1 MPDATATQSS
11 ASAGIT
17 APAVADLRERLGAVT
32 LTDAARLGS
41 RLHRAR
47 SQRDAG
53 RRARDLAK
61 ITGDV
66 DTAEV
71 RIQLREQARPTDIGY
86 PSELPVSQRADDIA
100 AAIRD
105 HQVVV
110 LAGETGSGK
119 TTQLPKICLDL
130 GRGVRG
136 MIGHTQPRRIAARS
150 VAERIAE
157 ELDTPLGGVVGYQMR
172 FAHHTSDDTLVKVMT
187 DGVLLAEIAH
197 DRDLL
202 RYDTII
208 VDEAHERS
216 LNIDFLLGYLT
227 RLLPRRPDLKVIITS
242 ATIDPQRF
250 SQHFGGAPVIE
261 VSGRTFPVEMR
272 YRPLPGED
280 DGNDEDDDDPGDAKA
295 RVVPARRPPP
305 TTSATTGRGDDAR
318 DQITAICDAIDELR
332 HEGRGDILV
341 FCSGEREIRD
351 TADAVKAMKLPDTEI
366 LPLFARLSAAE
377 QHRVFAAHTGR
388 RVVLA
393 TNVAETSITVPGIR
407 YVIDPG
413 TARISRYSRRLKVQ
427 RLPIEAISQASANQ
441 RAGRCGRVADGIC
454 IRLYSEDDYLARPE
468 FTDPEILRTSLASVI
483 LQMAALGLGE
493 MADFPFVEPPDAR
506 TVNDGVRLLEELGAF
521 RPDSTPAGGRK
532 LTPIGR
538 SLAQLPLDP
547 RLARMV
553 VAADELGCLREVLVI
568 VAGLTIAD
576 PRERPVEKRE
586 AADSFHRRF
595 RVNAATESDFLSL
608 LNLWTY
614 VREQRKELTSSGFRR
629 MCGREYLH
637 FLRIREWQDLE
648 AQLRTTCRQLGLQ
661 VSSGAVEGDPL
672 ANAVHQAMLTGLLSH
687 VGLRDQERREY
698 LGARGAWFALSPAT
712 VLSRQQPAWVMA
724 AELVETTRLW
734 AHTAARIDPAWIE
747 ACAGHLLRRSYSEP
761 HWEKKAAAVIAFER
775 VTLYGI
781 PVVMQRKIT
790 YGSIDPVVAREL
802 FIRHALVDGDWD
814 TRHEFFAR
822 NRELLDEVADL
833 EDRARRRD
841 LLVDDE
847 TLVAFY
853 DERIPAEVVS
863 GRHFDSWW
871 KKARRAQPDLLT
883 YTEDLLV
890 DPGAAG
896 VVGADY
902 PTTWTA
908 NGIDFDVTY
917 QFEPGAAADGVTV
930 HVPLAVLNQLT
941 PDPFGWQI
949 PGLRTELVTALVKA
963 LPKNLR
969 RLFVPAPDTAA
980 RVLADG
986 LDPAGGPITTVL
998 ARALSRRAGESV
1010 VPGDF
1015 DSARVPDRLRVTFSV
1030 TDACGRELR
1039 SGKDLAALQREL
1051 APQLRTALGT
1061 AGGGLTRSGLTS
1073 WSFGEL
1079 PATVSEPARTGGA
1092 GVRVTGYPALVDDGD
1107 SVSIRVFESAAEQ
1120 RRVTWAGQRRLLMLG
1135 IPSPVRPVL
1144 ARLDNQAKLALGRS
1158 PYPDATTMFDD
1169 AVRAAIEDGMRR
1181 HGAPAA
1187 DEKAFGA
1194 LRDAVRADLADDVG
1208 DVLSTAALVLGTAH
1222 GLRADL
1228 AEPGSRITQPS
1239 IDDMTRQLGQLVG
1252 PGFIGRAGR
1261 ARLHDVLRYLR
1272 AIRQRLDKLAGS
1284 AGRDLVRLESVR
1296 RVEDDFERLVADVP
1310 RGRERP
1316 PSLDEL
1322 FWLLQDWRVL
1332 EFAQNLRGP
1341 QPVSEKRIRNALAAA
1356 RRDVDALR

>member
-11 ASAGIT
+11 AA
-17 APAVADLRERLGAVT
+17 ADVEDLRDRLRALT
-32 LTDAARLGS
+32 LTDEARLGS

-61 ITGDV
+61 ITADIE
-66 DTAEV
+66 TAEV
-71 RIQLREQARPTDIGY
+71 RVQTRVQARPTSIGY
-86 PSELPVSQRADDIA
+86 PPELPVSQRADDIA
-100 AAIRD
+100 TAIRD
-105 HQVVV
+105 HQVIV

-130 GRGVRG
+130 GRGVHG

-157 ELDTPLGGVVGYQMR
+157 ELATPLGGVVGYQMR
-172 FAHHTSDDTLVKVMT
+172 FADHTSDDTLVKVMT

-242 ATIDPQRF
+242 ATIDLQRF
-250 SQHFGGAPVIE
+250 SLHFGGAPIIE

-272 YRPLPGED
+272 YRPLPGDD
-280 DGNDEDDDDPGDAKA
+280 DG
-295 RVVPARRPPP
+295 
-305 TTSATTGRGDDAR
+305 SDDAR
-318 DQITAICDAIDELR
+318 DQITAICDAIDDLR

-351 TADAVKAMKLPDTEI
+351 AADAVKGMKLPDTEI
-366 LPLFARLSAAE
+366 LPLYARLSAAE

-521 RPDSTPAGGRK
+521 RPDSTSAGGRK

-553 VAADELGCLREVLVI
+553 IAADELGCLREVLVI

-576 PRERPVEKRE
+576 PRERPVERRE
-586 AADSFHRRF
+586 AADQYHRRF

-614 VREQRKELTSSGFRR
+614 VREQRKELTSSAFRR
-629 MCGREYLH
+629 MCTKEFLH
-637 FLRIREWQDLE
+637 YLRIREWQDLE
-648 AQLRTTCRQLGLQ
+648 AQLRTTCRQLGLH
-661 VSSGAVEGDPL
+661 VSSGPVEVDPL
-672 ANAVHQAMLTGLLSH
+672 ATAVHQSMLTGLLGH

-698 LGARGAWFALSPAT
+698 LGARGAWFSLSPAT
-712 VLSRQQPAWVMA
+712 VLFRQQPAWVMA

-734 AHTAARIDPAWIE
+734 AHTTAKIDPAWIE

-761 HWEKKAAAVIAFER
+761 HWEKKAAAVIAYER

-781 PVVMQRKIT
+781 PVVTQRKVT

-814 TRHEFFAR
+814 TRHEFFHR

-847 TLVAFY
+847 TLLAFY
-853 DERIPAEVVS
+853 DERVPADVVS

-871 KKARRAQPDLLT
+871 KKARRNDPDLLT

-890 DPGAAG
+890 DANAAG
-896 VVGADY
+896 VVGTDY

-969 RLFVPAPDTAA
+969 RLFVPAPDAA
-980 RVLADG
+980 AAVLADG
-986 LDPAGGPITTVL
+986 LDPADGPITTVL

-1010 VPGDF
+1010 VPRDF
-1015 DSARVPDRLRVTFSV
+1015 DPARVPDRLRVTFSV
-1030 TDACGRELR
+1030 TDAPGRELR

-1051 APQLRTALGT
+1051 APQLRKALGT
-1061 AGGGLTRSGLTS
+1061 AGGGLERSGLTA
-1073 WSFGEL
+1073 WSFGDL
-1079 PATVSEPARTGGA
+1079 PATISEPARTGGA
-1092 GVRVTGYPALVDDGD
+1092 GARVTGYPALVDDGD
-1107 SVSIRVFESAAEQ
+1107 SVSIRVFESPAEQ
-1120 RRVTWAGQRRLLMLG
+1120 QRATWAGQRRLLVLG

-1144 ARLDNQAKLALGRS
+1144 ARLDNAAKLALGRS
-1158 PYPDATTMFDD
+1158 PYPDATAMFHD
-1169 AVRAAIEDGMRR
+1169 AVRAAVDDGMRR

-1187 DEKAFGA
+1187 DEEAFA
-1194 LRDAVRADLADDVG
+1194 VLRDAVRADLADIVG
-1208 DVLSTAALVLGTAH
+1208 DVLSTAAVVLGTSHA
-1222 GLRADL
+1222 LRADL
-1228 AEPGSRITQPS
+1228 AERGSAVTQPS
-1239 IDDMTRQLGQLVG
+1239 LDDMYRQLDQLVG
-1252 PGFIGRAGR
+1252 PGFVGRAGR
-1261 ARLHDVLRYLR
+1261 SRLHDVVRYLR
-1272 AIRQRLDKLAGS
+1272 AIRHRLDKLAGS
-1284 AGRDLVRLESVR
+1284 AGRDLVRLETVR
-1296 RVEDDFERLVADVP
+1296 RVEDDYHRLVADVP

-1316 PSLDEL
+1316 ASLDDI

>member
-11 ASAGIT
+11 AVAD
-17 APAVADLRERLGAVT
+17 VADLRERLRGLT
-32 LTDAARLGS
+32 LSDAARLGS
-41 RLHRAR
+41 RLHRTR

-61 ITGDV
+61 ITSDIE
-66 DTAEV
+66 TAEV
-71 RIQLREQARPTDIGY
+71 RVELREQARPTSIGY
-86 PSELPVSQRADDIA
+86 PSELPVAQRADDIA
-100 AAIRD
+100 DAIRD
-105 HQVVV
+105 HQVIV
-110 LAGETGSGK
+110 LAGATGSGK

-172 FAHHTSDDTLVKVMT
+172 FADHTSDDTLVKVMT

-250 SQHFGGAPVIE
+250 SRHFGGAPIIE

-280 DGNDEDDDDPGDAKA
+280 DGADDERDPDDP
-295 RVVPARRPPP
+295 PPP
-305 TTSATTGRGDDAR
+305 PQQRRTPPASTGTARGDDAR

-332 HEGRGDILV
+332 HDGRGDILV

-351 TADAVKAMKLPDTEI
+351 TADAVKAMMLPDTEI

-388 RVVLA
+388 RIVLA

-454 IRLYSEDDYLARPE
+454 IRLYSEEDYLARPE

-521 RPDSTPAGGRK
+521 RPDSTPTGGRK
-532 LTPIGR
+532 LTQIGR

-553 VAADELGCLREVLVI
+553 IAADELGCLREVLVV

-614 VREQRKELTSSGFRR
+614 VREQRKELSSSAFRR
-629 MCGREYLH
+629 MCGKEYLH
-637 FLRIREWQDLE
+637 YLRIREWQDLE
-648 AQLRTTCRQLGLQ
+648 AQLRTTCGQLGLH
-661 VSSGAVEGDPL
+661 VSAGPVEPDPL
-672 ANAVHQAMLTGLLSH
+672 ANAIHQAMLTGLLSH

-698 LGARGAWFALSPAT
+698 LGARGAWFSLSPGT
-712 VLSRQQPAWVMA
+712 VLFKSQPAWVMA

-734 AHTAARIDPAWIE
+734 AHTAAKIDPAWIE
-747 ACAGHLLRRSYSEP
+747 ASAGHLLRRSYSEP
-761 HWEKKAAAVIAFER
+761 HWEKKAAAVVAFER

-781 PVVMQRKIT
+781 PVVTQRKIT
-790 YGSIDPVVAREL
+790 YGSIDPVVSREL

-814 TRHEFFAR
+814 TRHEFFHR
-822 NRELLDEVADL
+822 NRALLDEVADL

-871 KKARRAQPDLLT
+871 KKARRDDPDLLT

-890 DPGAAG
+890 DPDAAG

-908 NGIDFDVTY
+908 NGIDLDVTY
-917 QFEPGAAADGVTV
+917 QFEPGTAADGVTV

-980 RVLADG
+980 QIVRDG
-986 LDPAGGPITTVL
+986 LDPADGPITAVL
-998 ARALSRRAGESV
+998 ARVLSRRAGEAV
-1010 VPGDF
+1010 VPRDF
-1015 DSARVPDRLRVTFSV
+1015 DPARVPDRLRVTFSV
-1030 TDACGRELR
+1030 HDARGRELR

-1051 APQLRTALGT
+1051 APQLRKALGS
-1061 AGGGLTRSGLTS
+1061 AGGGIERSGLTS

-1079 PATVSEPARTGGA
+1079 PATISEPARSGGS

-1107 SVSIRVFESAAEQ
+1107 SVSIRVFESTAEQ
-1120 RRVTWAGQRRLLMLG
+1120 QRATWAGQRRLLTLG

-1144 ARLDNQAKLALGRS
+1144 ARLDNTAKLALGRS
-1158 PYPDATTMFDD
+1158 PYPDATAMFDD

-1181 HGAPAA
+1181 HGAPAT
-1187 DEKAFGA
+1187 DEKAFAA
-1194 LRDAVRADLADDVG
+1194 LRDAVRADLADVVG
-1208 DVLSTAALVLGTAH
+1208 DVLSTAATVLGTAH

-1239 IDDMTRQLGQLVG
+1239 LDDMSHQLEQLVG
-1252 PGFIGRAGR
+1252 AGFIGRAGR
-1261 ARLHDVLRYLR
+1261 ARLHDVVRYLR

-1284 AGRDLVRLESVR
+1284 AGRDLVRLETIR
-1296 RVEDDFERLVADVP
+1296 RVEDDYRRLVADVP
-1310 RGRERP
+1310 SGRARP
-1316 PSLDEL
+1316 PSLDEI

-1356 RRDVDALR
+1356 RRDIDALR